1 MSKIAPRTPPQAI
14 QLSSY
19 FFVENQDFPMIC
31 FYGTFANQKQS
42 RKTSV
47 NRGGIQNV
55 FRSIKQKKQKD
66 IRKCGNLFASL
77 LTLQTGGRLLIRN
90 LLEKGGTGKVRSYQ
104 EPVAHIIIKDIGQNL
119 KPIQYNQKLL
129 QKVSPVCYTE
139 TCYFCAIV
147 YETILIG
154 T

>member
-42 RKTSV
+42 RNTFV

-90 LLEKGGTGKVRSYQ
+90 LLEKGGTGKVRSY
-104 EPVAHIIIKDIGQNL
+104 
-119 KPIQYNQKLL
+119 
-129 QKVSPVCYTE
+129 
-139 TCYFCAIV
+139 
-147 YETILIG
+147 
-154 T
+154 